1 MAVPA
6 DMKFLESHEWVKVV
20 EGNIALVGI
29 SDFAQQ
35 ELSDVVFVETPEVGD
50 EVEKGG
56 ECGVVE
62 SVKTASDIYSPVS
75 GKIVE
80 VNEKLSDAPGLL
92 NTSPFADGWIFK
104 IEMSDSSELDGLL
117 DAAAYEQH
125 IA

>member
-20 EGNIALVGI
+20 GGNIALVGI

-35 ELSDVVFVETPEVGD
+35 ELSDVVFVETPAVGD

>member
-20 EGNIALVGI
+20 GGNIALVGI

-35 ELSDVVFVETPEVGD
+35 ELSDVVFVETPAVGD

-104 IEMSDSSELDGLL
+104 IEMSDSSELDDLL